1 VGARLATSAGVLRPA
16 RCHDLALL
24 DLEPLRGRR
33 IEVVDAAIRGWDAA
47 ELARA
52 WSESSWARLTRT
64 EFRAVPARLPE
75 ADALRFLPEGE
86 IAARADDP
94 AWAAALGEALG
105 AAGDGESPL
114 LCGPWLGLLPRSV
127 LRVREAARR
136 PLGEVLSAPGG
147 PAGFRFE
154 AARDAW
160 LARSGVRA
168 RRGTVVDIQQSKQ
181 GLAVWIASADGK
193 HEPLEP
199 APSEVVLA
207 IGGVAGGGVRFLA
220 GTGAAGTPRTPNGS
234 ESRSFSLSLRVAGE
248 RGPLSLRLDGREV
261 SLESGALG
269 VDLQSLGRGAL
280 ERVGVL
286 VDGTQLTAVANVWA
300 AGDVVA
306 DRPRAGL
313 EAIYAGIAAARGV
326 CRVSASQIPV
336 PV

>member
-1 VGARLATSAGVLRPA
+1 
-16 RCHDLALL
+16 
-24 DLEPLRGRR
+24 
-33 IEVVDAAIRGWDAA
+33 
-47 ELARA
+47 
-52 WSESSWARLTRT
+52 
-64 EFRAVPARLPE
+64 
-75 ADALRFLPEGE
+75 
-86 IAARADDP
+86 
-94 AWAAALGEALG
+94 
-105 AAGDGESPL
+105 
-114 LCGPWLGLLPRSV
+114 V

-160 LARSGVRA
+160 LARSGTHGSAVQS
-168 RRGTVVDIQQSKQ
+168 RRGTVLDIQQAKQ
-181 GLAVWIASADGK
+181 GLAVWVSARDGK
-193 HEPLEP
+193 HEALEP

-220 GTGAAGTPRTPNGS
+220 GPSLAGPGGTGGVPSGS

-336 PV
+336 TV